1 MTTAG
6 LINYAFIL
14 PPDYSFQEISVNL
27 AKSLNTVK
35 KIQPHN
41 GYIGWASILSANF
54 SPWNKNQNR

>member
-35 KIQPHN
+35 KYSHTMDV
-41 GYIGWASILSANF
+41 
-54 SPWNKNQNR
+54 

>member
-14 PPDYSFQEISVNL
+14 PPDYSFQETSVNL
-27 AKSLNTVK
+27 AKSNTVK

-41 GYIGWASILSANF
+41 GCIRWANRLSANF
-54 SPWNKNQNR
+54 SP